1 MRQTAHHLEP
11 QGQNL
16 RISRCPVPP
25 GLQGTDWAPS
35 CALTIDV
42 EDWYQSSVDFS
53 APITDRVV
61 RNIARV
67 RAILDELGVKA
78 TFFVQGRVAET
89 FPKLLRELV
98 ADGHEIQSHGYSH
111 RPLFEMDR
119 AALRVEL
126 ELARKSVED
135 ACGVRVNAF
144 RAPDFSIVQENLWA
158 LEVLA
163 ETGFDVD
170 SSIFPMKMKRYGV
183 RGWEVAPHWITFPS
197 GATIL
202 EAPVAVSTAGR
213 FLMPVAGGGYFR
225 VLPLWL
231 LEHALRSVLAGGRP
245 AIIYCHPYEFDPQEL
260 ASYRGQVNPVFLF
273 TQGLG
278 RASFVK
284 RMKGLLSRFRFGRL
298 DQVLGAPGPDGHAA
312 WNRTENPR

>member
-1 MRQTAHHLEP
+1 MK
-11 QGQNL
+11 
-16 RISRCPVPP
+16 ISRCPIPP
-25 GLQGTDWAPS
+25 VLQGTDPGPS
-35 CALTIDV
+35 CSLTIDV

-53 APITDRVV
+53 APITERVV
-61 RNIARV
+61 RNVERV
-67 RAILDELGVKA
+67 RAILDECGVKA

-89 FPKLLRELV
+89 FPRLLQELV

-111 RPLFEMDR
+111 RPLFAMDR

-126 ELARKSVED
+126 ESARKSVED
-135 ACGVRVNAF
+135 ACGVRVNSF

-183 RGWEVAPHWITFPS
+183 KGWELAPHWITFPS

-225 VLPLWL
+225 VLPIWL
-231 LEHALRSVLAGGRP
+231 LERALGSVLAGGRP
-245 AIIYCHPYEFDPQEL
+245 AIIYCHPYEFHPQEL

-284 RMKGLLSRFRFGRL
+284 RIKCLLSRFRFGRL
-298 DQVLGAPGPDGHAA
+298 DQVLERSRSDGPPG
-312 WNRTENPR
+312 WNDRRENQG